1 MQPCKPV
8 RTKQRLQDLCWK
20 VHNSA
25 QSFDLLSY
33 TIHESRNQHVSIWL
47 VPHYGVRVHGHDQRR
62 EQKHITKNFVEFH
75 IYSSLLTM
83 VRLSFIR
90 RPLTA
95 RYNSTLQSWLVFPEI
110 NA

>member
-1 MQPCKPV
+1 MQPRKPV

-33 TIHESRNQHVSIWL
+33 TMHELRNRHVSIWL

-62 EQKHITKNFVEFH
+62 EQKHTTKNFVEFH
-75 IYSSLLTM
+75 NQSPQLTLIT
-83 VRLSFIR
+83 VNSHKKICCCICAPISF
-90 RPLTA
+90 
-95 RYNSTLQSWLVFPEI
+95 
-110 NA
+110 